1 MVLHSSIH
9 SIDSTARR
17 IGSGLLFADSTFRR
31 WTSLESAF
39 TIDGRGMQ
47 AVLVVDA
54 FVPSE
59 LRQSRTDGTLKKI
72 TFFFFFFF
80 INSLFL
86 FLAQCVSHSWYL
98 AVDMQLYA
106 LAPLLIYPLWRWKLK
121 CLPVV
126 PILIVASMS
135 TTFALFIVYQFSI
148 RTKQT
153 L

>member
-1 MVLHSSIH
+1 MVLRSSIH

-31 WTSLESAF
+31 WASLESAF

-72 TFFFFFFF
+72 TFFILFYFF
-80 INSLFL
+80 
-86 FLAQCVSHSWYL
+86 
-98 AVDMQLYA
+98 
-106 LAPLLIYPLWRWKLK
+106 
-121 CLPVV
+121 
-126 PILIVASMS
+126 
-135 TTFALFIVYQFSI
+135 
-148 RTKQT
+148 
-153 L
+153 